1 MSLALIL
8 AMQAAAP
15 TPAPVVAPIAF
26 DLAHLPPAGAGLM
39 GRGCRADDPAPIVVC
54 GRRAGGGDYPIEQW
68 ARIYA
73 VRPLRAERDL
83 GDGAVLGVHS
93 EAVEIAPGLVSN
105 RVMLGLGIRF

>member
-15 TPAPVVAPIAF
+15 SPAVVPIAF
-26 DLAHLPPAGAGLM
+26 DLARLPRAGGGLTD
-39 GRGCRADDPAPIVVC
+39 RGCRADDPAPIVVC
-54 GRRAGGGDYPIEQW
+54 GRRPAGGGDYPIEQW

-83 GDGAVLGVHS
+83 GGGAVLGIHS

-105 RVMLGLGIRF
+105 RVMLGLGICF